1 MLLCSI
7 EFPMGNW
14 FQSPCFQ
21 MLILAQLPQLCPW
34 AASYHP
40 LLLAFKGKG
49 VQGSCPAARGVIWY
63 QLWVLFLY
71 DFSCSWRT
79 QHLWTAGRK
88 VNLVMPSQPDP
99 VYHCS
104 NLKVTGRVL
113 GCTRELLW
121 HVRPLYIDFPHGP
134 VEGWSH
140 KEKSIWQ
147 AGVVG
152 VKFVLSAHTYLKLK
166 RISVVSICQFD
177 LVLFLIFSFGNA
189 NWLERKD
196 TKIQLIKSLL
206 FLQWINL
213 SLCNNLYWSQW
224 LNPFLPVSIRKKF
237 IVRAKLIRVRFW
249 NILQCNYK

>member
-1 MLLCSI
+1 
-7 EFPMGNW
+7 
-14 FQSPCFQ
+14 

-34 AASYHP
+34 AASYP
-40 LLLAFKGKG
+40 PPAPGLQGEGCAGKLSSSQRSDL
-49 VQGSCPAARGVIWY
+49 VPA
-63 QLWVLFLY
+63 LVLFLY
-71 DFSCSWRT
+71 GFSCSWGA

-177 LVLFLIFSFGNA
+177 LVLFLILSFGNA

-237 IVRAKLIRVRFW
+237 IIRAKLIRIRFW